1 MPSTDLS
8 FSSHAEHRRWLASQ
22 SALPRGFRVGTAKFA
37 FTPRE
42 APKPGE
48 MTLTLIALDEPT
60 RDFAAVFTRNAFPGA
75 PVVIGRERLDEP
87 ELGAIIVNNKIS
99 NVCAPDGRAAAEAV
113 CTRVGELFGLPA
125 TAVLPS
131 STGVIGWS
139 LPVEEMLAALPAAKA
154 ALQADSILPAAE
166 GIVTTDLYPK
176 VRRVDFANG
185 GSIVGIAKGAGMI
198 EPNLATMLVYL
209 LTDVAVPCD
218 ALREILRRVVEPS
231 FNSISI
237 DSDTS
242 TSDTVVLVSSG
253 RVSCEGLSGF
263 EAALRTVCA
272 DLAEDVVRNGEG
284 VRHVIR
290 VEVTGAADAAQ
301 ARSLGKAIVNA
312 PLFKCAVAGN
322 DPNVG
327 RLVQAIGRHLGGGQ
341 PPSFGAA
348 LVGAA
353 SLSRLRLFMGG
364 IEIFSHGVFQ
374 LDPQKEAALVAHLKQ
389 AELYESRVPSDG
401 VYRPAVD
408 FPPHER
414 CVEVGVDLGHCDRD
428 VLPNKSV
435 RDCVWRRPYA
445 RIRERKC
452 RLPQL
457 GVADSFLWTR
467 RRGRRPGRLVT
478 IRECCHFGGL
488 PLAACLHKMR
498 GKPLA
503 QPS

>member
-1 MPSTDLS
+1 MPSTDLT
-8 FSSHAEHRRWLASQ
+8 FSSREEHYQWLAAQ
-22 SALPRGFRVGTAKFA
+22 SALPHGFRVGTAKFG

-75 PVVIGRERLDEP
+75 PVVIGRERLHEP
-87 ELGAIIVNNKIS
+87 TLGAIIVNNKIS
-99 NVCAPDGRAAAEAV
+99 NVCAPDGRAASEAV
-113 CTRVGELFGLPA
+113 CARVGELLGLPS

-139 LPVEEMLAALPAAKA
+139 LPVEEMLEALPAAKA

-176 VRRVDFANG
+176 VRRYDFPKG
-185 GSIVGIAKGAGMI
+185 GSIVGIAKGAGMV

-209 LTDVAVPCD
+209 LTDVAVPRD
-218 ALREILRRVVEPS
+218 ALREMLRRVVEPS

-242 TSDTVVLVSSG
+242 TSDTVALVSSG
-253 RVSCEGLSGF
+253 QIACEDLGEF
-263 EAALRTVCA
+263 EAALRIVCC

-290 VEVTGAADAAQ
+290 VAVTGARDAAQ
-301 ARSLGKAIVNA
+301 ARALGKAIVNA

-327 RLVQAIGRHLGGGQ
+327 RLVQAIGRHLGAPQ
-341 PPSFGAA
+341 PPLFGAA
-348 LVGAA
+348 CASTGANTKHA
-353 SLSRLRLFMGG
+353 PGGLRLTLGG
-364 IEIFSHGVFQ
+364 IEIFSGGVFR
-374 LDPQKEAALVAHLKQ
+374 LDPQKEAALVEHLKR
-389 AELYESRVPSDG
+389 AELYESRVPADG
-401 VYRPAVD
+401 IYRAAVD

-414 CVEVGVDLGHCDRD
+414 CVEVGVDLGEGSGNADEVARSATAT
-428 VLPNKSV
+428 L
-435 RDCVWRRPYA
+435 RPINQSATVYGGDLTH
-445 RIRERKC
+445 EY
-452 RLPQL
+452 
-457 GVADSFLWTR
+457 VSENADYRS
-467 RRGRRPGRLVT
+467 
-478 IRECCHFGGL
+478 
-488 PLAACLHKMR
+488 
-498 GKPLA
+498 
-503 QPS
+503 